1 MLFRSAPPLHTIMIR
16 LFLNICNLFPKIKH
30 LDDLA
35 LFSLFEK
42 RLPTSLR
49 PCPSCGSPSSSFS
62 FNGSYYRY
70 LISYYKGTVLC
81 RRISVRSLLCAS
93 CHKSHALLLSI
104 LIPHSSFSLSFL
116 ISLLYARLTRQ
127 FPSILSLCEHFGI
140 SESSFYRLR
149 KRFTLD
155 SKELIRILKSFSD
168 NLDLLEFLRSS
179 TPFILHSALE
189 LFFRSAGYSFLQPCV
204 NLRPRI
210 NLRSIPPGF
219 YQIP

>member
-1 MLFRSAPPLHTIMIR
+1 MTLLSFPFLKSASPHHSVPVLPAAPPLPP
-16 LFLNICNLFPKIKH
+16 FPSMALITGI
-30 LDDLA
+30 LSPITRG
-35 LFSLFEK
+35 LFSAAGFLYAHFYV
-42 RLPTSLR
+42 LPAISPTR
-49 PCPSCGSPSSSFS
+49 FFSPSSS
-62 FNGSYYRY
+62 
-70 LISYYKGTVLC
+70 
-81 RRISVRSLLCAS
+81 
-93 CHKSHALLLSI
+93 
-104 LIPHSSFSLSFL
+104 LIPPSPFPFSSHFFMPGLPGSSPP
-116 ISLLYARLTRQ
+116 S
-127 FPSILSLCEHFGI
+127 FPSVSI

>member
-1 MLFRSAPPLHTIMIR
+1 MIR

-30 LDDLA
+30 LDDFA
-35 LFSLFEK
+35 LYSLFEK
-42 RLPTSLR
+42 RLPASLR

-70 LISYYKGTVLC
+70 LISYNKGVVLC

-104 LIPHSSFSLSFL
+104 LIPHSSFSLSFV
-116 ISLLYARLTRQ
+116 ISLLYARLTRR
-127 FPSILSLCEHFGI
+127 FPSILSLCDHFGI

-155 SKELIRILKSFSD
+155 SKELVRILKAFSD
-168 NLDLLEFLRSS
+168 TLDLLTFLHSPS
-179 TPFILHSALE
+179 PFILHSALE
-189 LFFRSAGYSFLQPCV
+189 LFFRSTGYSFLQPCV
-204 NLRPRI
+204 SLRPRI
-210 NLRSIPPGF
+210 PLRSIPPGF
-219 YQIP
+219 YQIS